1 MTISFIKNNKMKNKL
16 FILSLGFI
24 IGGITF
30 SVFYVNSDYNN
41 KSSQIQVKEIEEIP
55 EKISSFTLTNNN
67 NSTKN
72 LDFTLAA
79 EKTVNTVVHIKSEY
93 AQNYQSDPL
102 LDFFWGP
109 NGSRGDRTQIAT
121 GSGVIISS
129 DGYIVTNNHVI
140 EDASAISVTLNDG
153 RELIAE
159 CLGTDPNTD
168 LALLKVNQK
177 NLVYAEFGNSDNV
190 KLGDWVLAV
199 GNPFNLTS
207 TVTAGIVSAKA
218 RNINILRRSSK
229 ESIFPLESFIQTDA
243 AVNSGNSGGAL
254 VNTDGDLI
262 GINTAITSG
271 TGGFVGYSFAVPSN
285 IARKVFEDII
295 EYGNVQKGLLGVTGF
310 GLNSKSA
317 DELNL
322 NLTEGF
328 YINDVQTEMGAAKAG
343 IVKGD
348 VIISLDN
355 IKIEKFSDLSG
366 YLSTKRPGD
375 IISVGLI
382 RDTAKLNL
390 NVVLEKNTNISFLG
404 MQLRDMSIEELEEID
419 LSHGVKV
426 SNNRNSSLYRMGIRE
441 GYILTEINSISI
453 KKTDDLSLINSNTK
467 INQMIFFSPEGEKE
481 RLIFE

>member
-1 MTISFIKNNKMKNKL
+1 MKKIVSTLFISLLGALIALIIHNFYFNNSDNLKLIKEDNVVNISYSPNSKNNSIK
-16 FILSLGFI
+16 
-24 IGGITF
+24 
-30 SVFYVNSDYNN
+30 SV
-41 KSSQIQVKEIEEIP
+41 
-55 EKISSFTLTNNN
+55 
-67 NSTKN
+67 
-72 LDFTLAA
+72 DFVEAA
-79 EKTVNTVVHIKSEY
+79 EKTIHSVVHVKNTSVT
-93 AQNYQSDPL
+93 
-102 LDFFWGP
+102 
-109 NGSRGDRTQIAT
+109 GSNSSVWDYFNKNERTRVGM
-121 GSGVIISS
+121 GSGVIISK
-129 DGYIVTNNHVI
+129 DGYIITNNHVI
-140 EDASAISVTLNDG
+140 ENATTIEVTTNENKTYEA
-153 RELIAE
+153 ELLGSDEVSDIAV
-159 CLGTDPNTD
+159 
-168 LALLKVNQK
+168 LKIIGK
-177 NLVYAEFGNSDNV
+177 ESFPYIRFADSDQT
-190 KLGDWVLAV
+190 KIGEWVLAV

-207 TVTAGIVSAKA
+207 TVTAGIISAKS
-218 RNINILRRSSK
+218 RDLNDYDSK
-229 ESIFPLESFIQTDA
+229 NQSFIQTDA

-375 IISVGLI
+375 KISVGLI
-382 RDTAKLNL
+382 RDNAKLNL

>member
-1 MTISFIKNNKMKNKL
+1 MKKIISTLFISLLGALIALIIHNFYFNNSDNLKLNKEDNVVNISYNPNSKNN
-16 FILSLGFI
+16 SLK
-24 IGGITF
+24 
-30 SVFYVNSDYNN
+30 SV
-41 KSSQIQVKEIEEIP
+41 
-55 EKISSFTLTNNN
+55 
-67 NSTKN
+67 
-72 LDFTLAA
+72 DFVEAA
-79 EKTVNTVVHIKSEY
+79 EKTIHSVVHVKNTSVT
-93 AQNYQSDPL
+93 
-102 LDFFWGP
+102 
-109 NGSRGDRTQIAT
+109 GSNSSVWDYFNKNERTRVGM
-121 GSGVIISS
+121 GSGVIISK
-129 DGYIVTNNHVI
+129 DGYIITNNHVI
-140 EDASAISVTLNDG
+140 ENATTIEVTTNENKTYEA
-153 RELIAE
+153 ELLGSDEVSDIAV
-159 CLGTDPNTD
+159 
-168 LALLKVNQK
+168 LKIIGK
-177 NLVYAEFGNSDNV
+177 ESFPYIRFADSDQT
-190 KLGDWVLAV
+190 KIGEWVLAV

-207 TVTAGIVSAKA
+207 TVTAGIISAKS
-218 RNINILRRSSK
+218 RDLNDYDSK
-229 ESIFPLESFIQTDA
+229 NQSFIQTDA

-375 IISVGLI
+375 KISVGLI
-382 RDTAKLNL
+382 RDNAKLNL

>member
-1 MTISFIKNNKMKNKL
+1 MKKIISTLLISLLGAVIALIIHNFYFNHSDNLKLNKEDNVVNISYNPNSKNN
-16 FILSLGFI
+16 SLK
-24 IGGITF
+24 
-30 SVFYVNSDYNN
+30 SV
-41 KSSQIQVKEIEEIP
+41 
-55 EKISSFTLTNNN
+55 
-67 NSTKN
+67 
-72 LDFTLAA
+72 DFVEAA
-79 EKTVNTVVHIKSEY
+79 EKTIHSVVHVKNTSIT
-93 AQNYQSDPL
+93 
-102 LDFFWGP
+102 
-109 NGSRGDRTQIAT
+109 GSNSSVWDYFNKNERTRVGM
-121 GSGVIISS
+121 GSGVIISK
-129 DGYIVTNNHVI
+129 DGYIITNNHVI
-140 EDASAISVTLNDG
+140 ENATTIEVTTNENKTYEA
-153 RELIAE
+153 ELLGSDEVSDIAV
-159 CLGTDPNTD
+159 
-168 LALLKVNQK
+168 LKIIGK
-177 NLVYAEFGNSDNV
+177 ESFPYIRFADSDQT
-190 KLGDWVLAV
+190 KIGEWVLAV

-207 TVTAGIVSAKA
+207 TVTAGIISAKS
-218 RNINILRRSSK
+218 RDLNDYDSK
-229 ESIFPLESFIQTDA
+229 NQSFIQTDA

-375 IISVGLI
+375 KISVGLI

>member
-1 MTISFIKNNKMKNKL
+1 MKKIISTLFISLLGALIALIIHNFYFNNSDNLKLNKEDNVVNISYNPNSKNNSIK
-16 FILSLGFI
+16 
-24 IGGITF
+24 
-30 SVFYVNSDYNN
+30 SV
-41 KSSQIQVKEIEEIP
+41 
-55 EKISSFTLTNNN
+55 
-67 NSTKN
+67 
-72 LDFTLAA
+72 DFVEAA
-79 EKTVNTVVHIKSEY
+79 EKTIHSVVHVKNTSIT
-93 AQNYQSDPL
+93 
-102 LDFFWGP
+102 
-109 NGSRGDRTQIAT
+109 GSNSSVWDYFNKNERTRVGM
-121 GSGVIISS
+121 GSGVIISK
-129 DGYIVTNNHVI
+129 DGYIITNNHVI
-140 EDASAISVTLNDG
+140 ENATTIEVTTNENKTYEA
-153 RELIAE
+153 ELLGSDEVSDIAV
-159 CLGTDPNTD
+159 
-168 LALLKVNQK
+168 LKIIGK
-177 NLVYAEFGNSDNV
+177 ESFPYIRFADSDQT
-190 KLGDWVLAV
+190 KIGEWVLAV

-207 TVTAGIVSAKA
+207 TVTAGIISAKS
-218 RNINILRRSSK
+218 RDLNDYDSK
-229 ESIFPLESFIQTDA
+229 NQSFIQTDA

-375 IISVGLI
+375 KISVGLI
-382 RDTAKLNL
+382 RDNAKLNL

>member
-1 MTISFIKNNKMKNKL
+1 MKKIISTLLISLLGAVLALIIHNFYFNHSNDLKLNKEDNVVNITYNPNSKNN
-16 FILSLGFI
+16 SLKF
-24 IGGITF
+24 
-30 SVFYVNSDYNN
+30 V
-41 KSSQIQVKEIEEIP
+41 
-55 EKISSFTLTNNN
+55 
-67 NSTKN
+67 
-72 LDFTLAA
+72 DFVEAA
-79 EKTVNTVVHIKSEY
+79 EKTIHSVVHVKNTSVTGSNSSVWDYFNKSE
-93 AQNYQSDPL
+93 
-102 LDFFWGP
+102 
-109 NGSRGDRTQIAT
+109 RTRVGM
-121 GSGVIISS
+121 GSGVIISK
-129 DGYIVTNNHVI
+129 DGYIITNNHVI
-140 EDASAISVTLNDG
+140 ENATTIEVTTNENKTYEA
-153 RELIAE
+153 ELLGSDEVSDIAV
-159 CLGTDPNTD
+159 
-168 LALLKVNQK
+168 LKIIGK
-177 NLVYAEFGNSDNV
+177 ESFPYIRFADSDQT
-190 KLGDWVLAV
+190 KIGEWVLAV

-207 TVTAGIVSAKA
+207 TVTAGIISAKS
-218 RNINILRRSSK
+218 RDLNDYDSK
-229 ESIFPLESFIQTDA
+229 NQSFIQTDA

>member
-1 MTISFIKNNKMKNKL
+1 MKKIVSTLFISLLGALIALIIHNFYFNNSDNLKLNKEDNVVNISYNPNSKNNSIK
-16 FILSLGFI
+16 
-24 IGGITF
+24 
-30 SVFYVNSDYNN
+30 SV
-41 KSSQIQVKEIEEIP
+41 
-55 EKISSFTLTNNN
+55 
-67 NSTKN
+67 
-72 LDFTLAA
+72 DFVETA
-79 EKTVNTVVHIKSEY
+79 EKTIHSVVHVKNTSV
-93 AQNYQSDPL
+93 S
-102 LDFFWGP
+102 
-109 NGSRGDRTQIAT
+109 GSNSSVWDYFNKNERTRVGM
-121 GSGVIISS
+121 GSGVIISK
-129 DGYIVTNNHVI
+129 DGYIITNNHVI
-140 EDASAISVTLNDG
+140 ENATTIEVTTNENKTYEA
-153 RELIAE
+153 ELLGSDEVSDIAV
-159 CLGTDPNTD
+159 
-168 LALLKVNQK
+168 LKIIGK
-177 NLVYAEFGNSDNV
+177 ESFPYIRFADSDQT
-190 KLGDWVLAV
+190 KIGEWVLAV

-207 TVTAGIVSAKA
+207 TVTAGIISAKS
-218 RNINILRRSSK
+218 RDLNDYDSK
-229 ESIFPLESFIQTDA
+229 NQSFIQTDA

-375 IISVGLI
+375 KISVGLI
-382 RDTAKLNL
+382 RDNAKLNL